1 MENNAASAA
10 AAVTAAPVSAPARA
24 SGPATPTLKPRAPH
38 PLRAAATASV
48 PRLSHDLSRTLADF
62 SIYTLVY
69 ISAVFIV
76 LLLVG
81 IIAYVCAKGWP
92 ALNLEFFTCSTSLR
106 KGTIGVAGNIIN
118 TLIIVVVTL
127 AIAIP
132 IGVGSAIYLQEYAQN
147 KRLVHVIDF
156 ATDVLAGI
164 PSIIFGLFGML
175 FFGHMLKLG
184 YSLLCG
190 ALTLALM
197 VLPLIIRNTQEAL
210 SCVPHGYKL
219 GAFGLG
225 AGTWHTIRTILL
237 PVAAPSIVTGVI
249 LALGRIVAESAALL
263 FTAGSAKVLPHS
275 IGALF
280 SKLFTSGGTLT
291 VQLYLSA
298 TSQGDFTTAFGIA
311 CILLAFTLLINAATH
326 ALIALTSSRTLQHA

>member
-1 MENNAASAA
+1 MENNTIPAPAAVRVPATVHAAGNTQVLTAAHTLHLPHELAVAA
-10 AAVTAAPVSAPARA
+10 A
-24 SGPATPTLKPRAPH
+24 
-38 PLRAAATASV
+38 
-48 PRLSHDLSRTLADF
+48 DF
-62 SIYTLVY
+62 TVYTCVY
-69 ISAVFIV
+69 ISATLIV

-81 IIAYVCAKGWP
+81 IIGYVLAQGWP

-118 TLIIVVVTL
+118 TLIIVVATL

-132 IGVGSAIYLQEYAQN
+132 IGVDSAIYLQEYANN
-147 KRLVHVIDF
+147 KKLVRVIDF

-175 FFGHMLKLG
+175 FFGQVLRLG

-197 VLPLIIRNTQEAL
+197 VLPLITRNTQEAL
-210 SCVPHGYKL
+210 ACVPQGYKL

-225 AGTWHTIRTILL
+225 AGKWHTIRTILL

-263 FTAGSAKVLPHS
+263 FTAGSAKLLPQS
-275 IGALF
+275 IGGLF

-311 CILLAFTLLINAATH
+311 CILLVFTLLINVATH
-326 ALIALTSSRTLQHA
+326 ALIARTSSRTLQTS

>member
-1 MENNAASAA
+1 MENNTIPASDAAQVSSTMGASANVCA
-10 AAVTAAPVSAPARA
+10 STAVC
-24 SGPATPTLKPRAPH
+24 TPRLPH
-38 PLRAAATASV
+38 ELAVATA
-48 PRLSHDLSRTLADF
+48 DF
-62 SIYTLVY
+62 TVYTCVY
-69 ISAVFIV
+69 ISAALIV

-81 IIAYVCAKGWP
+81 IIGYVLAQGWP

-118 TLIIVVVTL
+118 TLIIVVATL

-132 IGVGSAIYLQEYAQN
+132 IGVGGAIYLQEYATN
-147 KRLVHVIDF
+147 KKLVRVIDF

-175 FFGHMLKLG
+175 FFGQVLRLG

-197 VLPLIIRNTQEAL
+197 VLPLITRNTQEAL
-210 SCVPHGYKL
+210 ACVPQGYKL

-225 AGTWHTIRTILL
+225 AGKWHTIRTILL

-263 FTAGSAKVLPHS
+263 FTAGSAKLLPQS
-275 IGALF
+275 IGGLF

-311 CILLAFTLLINAATH
+311 CILLVFTLLINVATH
-326 ALIALTSSRTLQHA
+326 ALIARTSSRTLQTS

>member
-1 MENNAASAA
+1 MENNTIPASGAPQVSSIIGESANVCTSTAVRAPRLPHEIAVAA
-10 AAVTAAPVSAPARA
+10 A
-24 SGPATPTLKPRAPH
+24 
-38 PLRAAATASV
+38 
-48 PRLSHDLSRTLADF
+48 DF
-62 SIYTLVY
+62 TVYTCVY
-69 ISAVFIV
+69 ISTALIV

-81 IIAYVCAKGWP
+81 IIGYVLAQGWP

-118 TLIIVVVTL
+118 TLIIVVATL

-132 IGVGSAIYLQEYAQN
+132 IGVGGAIYLQEYANN
-147 KRLVHVIDF
+147 KKLVRVIDF

-175 FFGHMLKLG
+175 FFGQVLRLG

-197 VLPLIIRNTQEAL
+197 VLPLITRNTQEAL
-210 SCVPHGYKL
+210 ACVPQGYKL

-225 AGTWHTIRTILL
+225 AGKWHTIRTILL

-263 FTAGSAKVLPHS
+263 FTAGSAKLLPQS
-275 IGALF
+275 IDALF

-311 CILLAFTLLINAATH
+311 CILLVFTLLINVATH
-326 ALIALTSSRTLQHA
+326 ALIARTSSRTLQTS

>member
-1 MENNAASAA
+1 MENN
-10 AAVTAAPVSAPARA
+10 TIPA
-24 SGPATPTLKPRAPH
+24 SGAAQVSNTMGASTNVCASTAVRAPRLPH
-38 PLRAAATASV
+38 EIAAATA
-48 PRLSHDLSRTLADF
+48 DF
-62 SIYTLVY
+62 TVYTCVY
-69 ISAVFIV
+69 ISAALIV

-81 IIAYVCAKGWP
+81 IIGYVLAQGWP

-118 TLIIVVVTL
+118 TLIIVVATL

-132 IGVGSAIYLQEYAQN
+132 IGVGGAIYLQEYATN
-147 KRLVHVIDF
+147 KKLVRVIDF

-175 FFGHMLKLG
+175 FFGQVLRLG

-197 VLPLIIRNTQEAL
+197 VLPLITRNTQEAL
-210 SCVPHGYKL
+210 TCVPQGYKL

-225 AGTWHTIRTILL
+225 AGKWHTIRTILL

-263 FTAGSAKVLPHS
+263 FTAGSAKLLPQS
-275 IGALF
+275 IGGLF

-311 CILLAFTLLINAATH
+311 CILLVFTLLINVATH
-326 ALIALTSSRTLQHA
+326 ALIARTSSRTLQTS

>member
-1 MENNAASAA
+1 MENNTIPAPGAAQVSSIIGESANVCTSTAVRAPRLPHDIGVAA
-10 AAVTAAPVSAPARA
+10 A
-24 SGPATPTLKPRAPH
+24 
-38 PLRAAATASV
+38 
-48 PRLSHDLSRTLADF
+48 DF
-62 SIYTLVY
+62 TVYTCVY
-69 ISAVFIV
+69 ISATLIV

-81 IIAYVCAKGWP
+81 IIGYVLAQGWP

-118 TLIIVVVTL
+118 TLIIVVATL

-132 IGVGSAIYLQEYAQN
+132 IGVGGAIYLQEYATN
-147 KRLVHVIDF
+147 KKLVRVIDF

-175 FFGHMLKLG
+175 FFGQVLRLG

-197 VLPLIIRNTQEAL
+197 VLPLITRNTQEAL
-210 SCVPHGYKL
+210 ACVPQGYKL

-225 AGTWHTIRTILL
+225 AGKWHTIRTILL

-263 FTAGSAKVLPHS
+263 FTAGSAKLLPQS
-275 IGALF
+275 IGGLF

-311 CILLAFTLLINAATH
+311 CILLVFTLLINVATH
-326 ALIALTSSRTLQHA
+326 ALIARTSSRTLQTS

>member
-1 MENNAASAA
+1 MENNTIPAPGAAQVSSIIGESANVCTSTAVRAPRLPHDIGVAA
-10 AAVTAAPVSAPARA
+10 A
-24 SGPATPTLKPRAPH
+24 
-38 PLRAAATASV
+38 
-48 PRLSHDLSRTLADF
+48 DF
-62 SIYTLVY
+62 TVYTCVY
-69 ISAVFIV
+69 ISATLIV

-81 IIAYVCAKGWP
+81 IIGYVLAQGWP

-118 TLIIVVVTL
+118 TLIIVVATL
-127 AIAIP
+127 AISIP
-132 IGVGSAIYLQEYAQN
+132 IGVGGAIYLQEYATN
-147 KRLVHVIDF
+147 KKLVRVIDF

-175 FFGHMLKLG
+175 FFGQVLRLG

-197 VLPLIIRNTQEAL
+197 VLPLITRNTQEAL
-210 SCVPHGYKL
+210 TCVPQGYKL

-225 AGTWHTIRTILL
+225 AGKWHTIRTILL

-263 FTAGSAKVLPHS
+263 FTAGSAKLLPQS
-275 IGALF
+275 IDALF

-311 CILLAFTLLINAATH
+311 CILLVFTLLINVATH
-326 ALIALTSSRTLQHA
+326 ALIARTSSRTLQTS

>member
-1 MENNAASAA
+1 MENNAIPALGAAQVSNTMGASTNACA
-10 AAVTAAPVSAPARA
+10 STAVR
-24 SGPATPTLKPRAPH
+24 TPRLPH
-38 PLRAAATASV
+38 ELAVATA
-48 PRLSHDLSRTLADF
+48 DF
-62 SIYTLVY
+62 TVYTYVY
-69 ISAVFIV
+69 ISAALIV

-81 IIAYVCAKGWP
+81 IIGYVLAQGWP

-118 TLIIVVVTL
+118 TLIIVVATL

-132 IGVGSAIYLQEYAQN
+132 VGVGGAIYLQEYANN
-147 KRLVHVIDF
+147 KRLVRVIDF

-175 FFGHMLKLG
+175 FFGQVLRLG

-197 VLPLIIRNTQEAL
+197 VLPLITRNTQEAL
-210 SCVPHGYKL
+210 ACVPQGYKL

-225 AGTWHTIRTILL
+225 AGKWHTIRTILL
-237 PVAAPSIVTGVI
+237 PVAAPAIVTGVI

-263 FTAGSAKVLPHS
+263 FTAGSAKLLPQS
-275 IGALF
+275 IGGLF

-311 CILLAFTLLINAATH
+311 CILLVFTLLINVATH
-326 ALIALTSSRTLQHA
+326 ALIARTSSRTLQTS

>member
-1 MENNAASAA
+1 MGSEMCIRDRSSIIGESANVCTSTAARAQRLPHELAVAA
-10 AAVTAAPVSAPARA
+10 A
-24 SGPATPTLKPRAPH
+24 
-38 PLRAAATASV
+38 
-48 PRLSHDLSRTLADF
+48 DF
-62 SIYTLVY
+62 TVYTCVY
-69 ISAVFIV
+69 ISAALIV

-81 IIAYVCAKGWP
+81 IIGYVLAQGWP

-118 TLIIVVVTL
+118 TLIIVVATL

-132 IGVGSAIYLQEYAQN
+132 IGVGGAIYLQEYANN
-147 KRLVHVIDF
+147 KKLVRVIDF

-175 FFGHMLKLG
+175 FFGQVLRLG

-197 VLPLIIRNTQEAL
+197 VLPLITRNTQEAL
-210 SCVPHGYKL
+210 ACVPQGYKL

-225 AGTWHTIRTILL
+225 AGKWHTIRTILL

-263 FTAGSAKVLPHS
+263 FTAGSAKLLPQS
-275 IGALF
+275 IDCL
-280 SKLFTSGGTLT
+280 LYTSP
-291 VQLYLSA
+291 SPRD
-298 TSQGDFTTAFGIA
+298 S
-311 CILLAFTLLINAATH
+311 
-326 ALIALTSSRTLQHA
+326 